1 MPIFVSGKLQFHE
14 ETLSWQRELS
24 PLSSATSVSGLTLA
38 AITKKIRN
46 QMTAKLKAILILT
59 TITVVCSILLAFYPL
74 QFDLYEQL
82 KAKKIVDAILLPIC
96 AIFLARYIFVNVKN
110 GSVNWKVFPK
120 EILFAIFIFAVLY
133 LTIIRSVISCGLLFV
148 NCSFKEREIIEVNGV
163 VTNIVNFKG
172 SGKVASQYILTI
184 NQKGNELIFESN
196 ESTIEKFSV
205 NDQVNIKLKKGVLN
219 LLYK

>member
-1 MPIFVSGKLQFHE
+1 
-14 ETLSWQRELS
+14 
-24 PLSSATSVSGLTLA
+24 
-38 AITKKIRN
+38 
-46 QMTAKLKAILILT
+46 MTAKLKAILILT